1 VSDRKRGYVAHLLR
15 LWQLEAKEDAP
26 WRAPVESQ
34 RTGERRGFASL
45 EDLFILLERDVF
57 QIVQGEIAPSMG
69 RKGGGIGSR
78 HPYRMGTNSGH
89 ESKGGKMRSIV
100 LPRICG
106 ILYTRKVGDP
116 MKARLVT
123 FSLFIVIAL
132 CLTFPQPFATASA
145 EEGARFCFP
154 PPAGLTNWWPGD
166 SNTDDIVGGQNAV
179 LRYATTFDVG
189 IVEEAF
195 VLRYPNT
202 MKKWPGN
209 FVEVPHEDA
218 LNLGTGDFTVSLW
231 VYFNDTSEEQVL
243 IEKWIQNMGGPDKNS
258 MGWTLT
264 KLDSNVLRLA
274 VDDYGGEIDVDS
286 GVVSIPTHTWLYFA
300 ATRESGI
307 ITLYMNGT
315 PIATGVVPLDLN
327 LDSESSLKFGHRGN
341 AWDTSGSNSYQ
352 EFYLNGRIDEV
363 QLFVGTAL
371 NRGFIQ
377 AIYRI
382 GSAGLC
388 K

>member
-1 VSDRKRGYVAHLLR
+1 MKTATVKYTLFLVLALALILPGAYGS
-15 LWQLEAKEDAP
+15 
-26 WRAPVESQ
+26 
-34 RTGERRGFASL
+34 AST
-45 EDLFILLERDVF
+45 
-57 QIVQGEIAPSMG
+57 VQA
-69 RKGGGIGSR
+69 
-78 HPYRMGTNSGH
+78 
-89 ESKGGKMRSIV
+89 
-100 LPRICG
+100 
-106 ILYTRKVGDP
+106 
-116 MKARLVT
+116 
-123 FSLFIVIAL
+123 
-132 CLTFPQPFATASA
+132 ASS
-145 EEGARFCFP
+145 CFP

-166 SNTDDIVGGQNAV
+166 DNTDDIVGGQNAV
-179 LRYATTFDVG
+179 LCYDTEFGTG

-202 MKKWPGN
+202 MKQWPGN

-243 IEKWIQNMGGPDKNS
+243 IEKWIQNMDGPDNNS
-258 MGWTLT
+258 IGWTLT
-264 KLDSNVLRLA
+264 KLDNNVLRLA
-274 VDDYGGEIDVDS
+274 LDDYSGEIDIDS
-286 GVVSIPTHTWLYFA
+286 GVVSIPTHTWLHFA
-300 ATRESGI
+300 ATRKSGI

-315 PIATGVVPLDLN
+315 QIASGVVPLDFN

-341 AWDTSGSNSYQ
+341 IWDTPRSTSFQ